1 MNEQVIAFL
10 LKYQEMRIAK
20 NEYQKN
26 ANRILINKVMKL
38 ELELD
43 EMAPKILAALTQQ

>member
-1 MNEQVIAFL
+1 MNEQIIAFL
-10 LKYQEMRIAK
+10 LKYQQMRTAK

-26 ANRILINKVMKL
+26 ASRPLINKVMKL

-43 EMAPKILAALTQQ
+43 EMAPKILAALNQQ